1 MSTADI
7 RELLER
13 KSLQCLRETIQDASP
28 VAYYN
33 GGFYEG
39 VKSVEVLLPLR
50 VNWCGT
56 WTDTPPYCLENGG
69 AVVNAALSVNSR
81 QPVRVC
87 AERITQRKVVLEYF
101 DSEDHGEFFDEACLT
116 DLSNPLEPFALLKS
130 ALMVSGIV
138 PLPEAPRENSLFDR
152 LAGGLYLSTGV
163 AGIPKGSGLGTS
175 SILLAACIKALF
187 RFTGRRISNTEI
199 CRRVLLAEQLMGTG
213 GGWQDQAGGLIKGIK
228 LVTSSPGNRQDI
240 KIIPLKAPADFTDE
254 LNRRFCLVYS
264 GKRRLGRTILRE
276 MMGGYLR
283 SEPKFVKTLAQIHT
297 LAGDM
302 SRSIVAGDMDAF
314 AEQMNTQARASA
326 ALGTGYM
333 NAEMDSIL
341 SAAAALTASAM
352 MCGAG
357 GGGFIQ
363 VLLKKGLEKE
373 DLHKQLQAAF
383 PNRGIGVWDTALL

>member
-1 MSTADI
+1 M
-7 RELLER
+7 
-13 KSLQCLRETIQDASP
+13 P
-28 VAYYN
+28 YYR
-33 GGFYEG
+33 GGFREG
-39 VKSVEVLLPLR
+39 TQSVEVLLPLR

-69 AVVNAALSVNSR
+69 AVVNAALIVNRR
-81 QPVRVC
+81 QPVRVHVV
-87 AERITQRKVVLEYF
+87 RIAQRKVVLEYF
-101 DSEDHGEFFDEACLT
+101 DSGDRGEFFDESCLS

-152 LAGGLYLSTGV
+152 LEGGLYVSTGV

-187 RFTGRRISNTEI
+187 RFTGRRISNAEI

-213 GGWQDQAGGLIKGIK
+213 GGWQDQAGGLTKGMK
-228 LVTSSPGNRQDI
+228 LVTSAPGNRQDI
-240 KIIPLKAPADFTDE
+240 KITPLKAPKDFTDE
-254 LNRRFCLVYS
+254 LSRRFCLVYS

-283 SEPKFVKTLAQIHT
+283 TEPKYIKTLAHIRA
-297 LAGDM
+297 LADDM
-302 SRSIVAGDMDAF
+302 SRSILAGDLDAF
-314 AEQMNTQARASA
+314 IEQINMQAHATA

-333 NAEMDSIL
+333 NTEIDGILGTAAE
-341 SAAAALTASAM
+341 LTAGAM

-363 VLLKKGLEKE
+363 VLLKKGSQKE
-373 DLHKQLQAAF
+373 DLHKLLQTVF
-383 PNRGIGVWDTALL
+383 PNRGIGVWETGLL